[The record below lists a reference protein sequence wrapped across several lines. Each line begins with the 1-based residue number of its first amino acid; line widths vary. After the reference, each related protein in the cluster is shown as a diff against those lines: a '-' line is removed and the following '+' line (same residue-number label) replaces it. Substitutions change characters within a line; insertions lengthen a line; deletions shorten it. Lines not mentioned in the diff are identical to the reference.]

1 MKLEPVYIG
10 NKQLTKIEIA
20 EWIVKIGRQ
29 CKENNVNDVFIS
41 SLIYRAQ
48 KRLNDKVIA
57 VNNILKRV
65 CKLDWLEFIDNN
77 NISAENLFEDGLHLN
92 DDSKIILAND
102 FIYVLNR
109 FILWNLKIY
118 NGTSASFYNDND
130 EFSNISNSS
139 EVKESYPNVCDDVV
153 RNLDVRTLRKKILN

>member
-10 NKQLTKIEIA
+10 NKQLTKTEIA

-109 FILWNLKIY
+109 FIL
-118 NGTSASFYNDND
+118 
-130 EFSNISNSS
+130 
-139 EVKESYPNVCDDVV
+139 
-153 RNLDVRTLRKKILN
+153 

>member
-1 MKLEPVYIG
+1 M
-10 NKQLTKIEIA
+10 
-20 EWIVKIGRQ
+20 
-29 CKENNVNDVFIS
+29 
-41 SLIYRAQ
+41 
-48 KRLNDKVIA
+48 
-57 VNNILKRV
+57 IL
-65 CKLDWLEFIDNN
+65 
-77 NISAENLFEDGLHLN
+77 
-92 DDSKIILAND
+92 
-102 FIYVLNR
+102 YVLNR